1 MHLKCHVS
9 ETAASPSLQ
18 APFPYT
24 PHLLLH
30 NDFPCAVLTGVHLP
44 HWNIHSLRVEVSF
57 VFVTK
62 PRTEPRIML
71 DREVKDLLNE

>member
-18 APFPYT
+18 TPFPYT

-57 VFVTK
+57 VFITK

-71 DREVKDLLNE
+71 DKEVKDLLNE